1 MAYKKIQLFDASFLK
16 GTATSEELT
25 AHLNQRVIYLQ
36 GICGGS
42 ERCEISSVETSFIN
56 ASNATSIQTTR
67 TTTGSSSTNNTAS
80 TLGTSVVPYVTSSSG
95 TETGTEIETATLAAG
110 ISEETITKWLVL
122 IDYNKTIDV

>member
-25 AHLNQRVIYLQ
+25 AHLNERIVYLQ

-42 ERCEISSVETSFIN
+42 NRCEISSVDTSFIN
-56 ASNATSIQTTR
+56 TSNATSIKTTR
-67 TTTGSSSTNNTAS
+67 TI
-80 TLGTSVVPYVTSSSG
+80 TSSSSDNN
-95 TETGTEIETATLAAG
+95 TSSSGTEIETATLAVG
-110 ISEETITKWLVL
+110 VSEDTITKWLVL